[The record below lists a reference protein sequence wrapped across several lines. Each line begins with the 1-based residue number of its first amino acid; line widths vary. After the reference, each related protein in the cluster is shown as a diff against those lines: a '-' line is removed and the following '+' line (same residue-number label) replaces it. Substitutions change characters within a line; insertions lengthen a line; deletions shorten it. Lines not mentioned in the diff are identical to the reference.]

1 MKLKKKKIMRIGLL
15 IMGLFLLC
23 LVLYWLMV
31 PRIVLSPQRN
41 VEINSVVDYRS
52 FISDVKHGNIDEVRV
67 DSSQVNIHK
76 VGNYQVIFHYEKIKK
91 TMTLKVVDTTP
102 PVVSTKEAKVAL
114 NQGIKADDLIESIS
128 DASQTKTYFLED
140 YQFDKLGQ
148 KEVTIVVEDKF
159 HNKTEKQVMVDIVSD
174 NEPPEI
180 IASQLNVL
188 IDHDIDIKSQI
199 SVYDDFDH
207 DPEISI
213 DTSQLNTSKAGT
225 YPVVISVKD
234 KSGNKSQK
242 TIQVLVVTEEKHKV
256 VYLTFDDGPSKH
268 TPEVLDILNRYGCQ
282 ATFFITG
289 MNPQYRNYIKIASDQ
304 GHTIGLHTYS
314 HNYSQIYASVDAYFE
329 DLNKIGE
336 LAKEY
341 LGYVPHYIRFPGGSS
356 NAVSKKYCKGIMTQL
371 TKMAEEKGYTYF
383 DWNCENGDGYAKMS
397 KNEMMRRAT
406 SATGNQVMILM
417 HDANGKQN
425 TIDILP
431 QVIEYYQKRGYV
443 FKAIDD
449 STDGFHQKVIN

>member
-1 MKLKKKKIMRIGLL
+1 MKLKKKKIVKIGLL
-15 IMGLFLLC
+15 IIGLCVLC
-23 LVLYWLMV
+23 FVLYWLLS
-31 PRIVLSPQRN
+31 PRIVLNSQRS
-41 VEINSVVDYRS
+41 VEINSVVDYKS
-52 FISDVKHGNIDEVRV
+52 FVRDVRHGNIDDVEI
-67 DSSQVNIHK
+67 DSSQVDIHK
-76 VGNYQVIFHYEKIKK
+76 VGNYKVVFHYKKVKK

-102 PVVSTKEAKVAL
+102 PIVSTKEVKVAL
-114 NQGIKADDLIESIS
+114 NQSIKADDLIESIS
-128 DASQTKTYFLED
+128 DASQTKAYFLED
-140 YQFDKLGQ
+140 YQFDQVGQ
-148 KEVTIVVEDKF
+148 KEVSIIVEDES
-159 HNKTEKQVMVDIVSD
+159 HNKTQKSVLLDVVLDQ
-174 NEPPEI
+174 EPPKI
-180 IASQLNVL
+180 IASHLNVL
-188 IDHDIDIKSQI
+188 VGHDIDIQSQI
-199 SVYDDFDH
+199 HVKDNFDKN
-207 DPEISI
+207 PEVLI
-213 DTSQLNTSKAGT
+213 DTSSLDTSKEGN
-225 YPVVISVKD
+225 YSVIIKAKD
-234 KSGNKSQK
+234 QSGNESQK
-242 TIQVLVVTEEKHKV
+242 TIQVLVVSEENNKV
-256 VYLTFDDGPSKH
+256 VYLTFDDGPSKY
-268 TPEVLDILNRYGCQ
+268 TPEVLDILQSYGCQ

-289 MNPQYRNYIKIASDQ
+289 MNPQYRNYIKMASDQ

-314 HNYSQIYASVDAYFE
+314 HNYSQVYSSTDAYFQ

-371 TKMAEEKGYTYF
+371 TQMVEEKGYTYF

-397 KNEMMRRAT
+397 KKEMLKRAT

-449 STDGFHQKVIN
+449 STDGFHQQINN